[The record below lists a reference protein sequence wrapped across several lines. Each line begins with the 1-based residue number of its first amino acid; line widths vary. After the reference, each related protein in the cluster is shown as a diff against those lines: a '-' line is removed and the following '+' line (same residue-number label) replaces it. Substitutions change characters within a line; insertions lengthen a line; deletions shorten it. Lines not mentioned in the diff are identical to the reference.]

1 MLFSGGSCFKTVVAF
16 PLRKSEHGGT
26 IPDDVANTRGGRSR
40 AQRGLRVSGLR
51 RGRESRSCRVWEPKS
66 ESQMVPACPEV
77 HGQTRAQRLTRTPEL
92 ILRLVESERAQRASA
107 PQLEKDLRQ
116 TVHRGGLAGPSLYVT
131 AGHTRHIRLGMFCFL
146 YHTQWS
152 NLL

>member
-1 MLFSGGSCFKTVVAF
+1 
-16 PLRKSEHGGT
+16 
-26 IPDDVANTRGGRSR
+26 
-40 AQRGLRVSGLR
+40 
-51 RGRESRSCRVWEPKS
+51 
-66 ESQMVPACPEV
+66 MVPACPEV
-77 HGQTRAQRLTRTPEL
+77 HSQTRAQRLTRTPEL
-92 ILRLVESERAQRASA
+92 ILRLVESERAQPTLA

-116 TVHRGGLAGPSLYVT
+116 TVHPGGLARPSLYVT

>member
-1 MLFSGGSCFKTVVAF
+1 
-16 PLRKSEHGGT
+16 
-26 IPDDVANTRGGRSR
+26 
-40 AQRGLRVSGLR
+40 
-51 RGRESRSCRVWEPKS
+51 
-66 ESQMVPACPEV
+66 MVPACPEV

-92 ILRLVESERAQRASA
+92 ILRLVESERAQRTSA